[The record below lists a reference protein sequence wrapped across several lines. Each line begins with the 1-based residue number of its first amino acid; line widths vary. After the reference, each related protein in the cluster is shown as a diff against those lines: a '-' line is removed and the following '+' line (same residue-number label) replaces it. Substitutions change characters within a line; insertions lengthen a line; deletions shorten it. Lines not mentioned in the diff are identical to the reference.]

1 METKL
6 QLTDLYLGNID
17 AKHELLSNSADE
29 KMRFSDSFFMP
40 ENIILED
47 YMDASKYF
55 VTGLKGTG
63 KTALLRYMAIKME
76 ETLQAKTSFILFKSD
91 IKEQERKDFSK
102 AAGTVF
108 ANNNST
114 SNETENF
121 NNEFEDVWMWF
132 IHRHIVELANKKDCN
147 PFYND
152 TNWKKYVA
160 CVTAPRLGDEESGI
174 KKLIPKLKR
183 GNVEVNAG
191 LEGISGTLGLEFDW
205 EDQEH
210 TKVKFNSIVKQA
222 NNLFSKLIGNEKKL
236 YIFLDE
242 LELTL
247 DNNKKYVRD
256 KKIIRDLIIAIH
268 EFNII
273 CKKNNFQVFLI
284 AAIRSEVLTA
294 VESSGKEI
302 NKIISDFATPII
314 WHQSG
319 GNISNHPIL
328 QIIVKR
334 LKASEKFYDLNLN
347 DSSEAIW
354 RRYFPETIQNEKT
367 EKYILHLTWYR
378 PRDVIRLLNIAQN
391 QYPKATNFSHQVFD
405 GIKKSY
411 SGESWT
417 ELSEELRAIYRE
429 EEIDGIKRLFYGI
442 NNPFYYNYL
451 NRHVN
456 TIKEMYTNVELLLS
470 NHKLGEILSNA
481 YRVGLI
487 GNSGKKY
494 RFAHRGDDEILLE
507 KQMMLH
513 RALWASLS
521 IEHNI
526 HV

>member
-1 METKL
+1 MEIKL
-6 QLTDLYLGNID
+6 QLMDLYLGNID
-17 AKHELLSNSADE
+17 AKHELISNSADE
-29 KMRFSDSFFMP
+29 RMRFSDSFFMP
-40 ENIILED
+40 ENIILD
-47 YMDASKYF
+47 NYINGTKYF

-63 KTALLRYMAIKME
+63 KTALLRYMAIQVE
-76 ETLQAKTSFILFKSD
+76 ETIKANTSFILFKSD
-91 IKEQERKDFSK
+91 IKEQERKDFAK
-102 AAGTVF
+102 AAGTTLV
-108 ANNNST
+108 NSSST
-114 SNETENF
+114 SNESEDL

-132 IHRHIVELANKKDCN
+132 LHRHIVEVVNKGNSN
-147 PFYND
+147 PFKND
-152 TNWKKYVA
+152 INWKKYVA
-160 CVTAPRLGDEESGI
+160 CITAPNHGDEESGI

-191 LEGISGTLGLEFDW
+191 TDGLSGTLGLEFDW
-205 EDQEH
+205 DDNIH
-210 TKVKFNSIVKQA
+210 TKIKFNSIVKQA
-222 NNLFSKLIGNEKKL
+222 NNLFSKLIGTEKRL

-256 KKIIRDLIIAIH
+256 KKLIRDLIIAIN
-268 EFNII
+268 EFNMV
-273 CKKNNFQVFLI
+273 CKKNKFNVHLI

-302 NKIISDFATPII
+302 NKIINDFATPII

-328 QIIVKR
+328 QIIIKR
-334 LKASEKFYDLNLN
+334 LKATEKFYKMNL
-347 DSSEAIW
+347 DSSSEAIW
-354 RRYFPETIQNEKT
+354 RRYFPENIQNENT

-378 PRDVIRLLNIAQN
+378 PRDVIRLLNIARQ
-391 QYPKATNFSHQVFD
+391 QYPKAPNFSHQVFD
-405 GIKKSY
+405 GIKKNY
-411 SGESWT
+411 SSESWT

-442 NNPFYYNYL
+442 KNPFYFNYL
-451 NRHVN
+451 SNHVN
-456 TIKEMYTNVELLLS
+456 SIKEMYSNVEQLLN

-487 GNSGKKY
+487 GNSGNKY
-494 RFAHRGDDEILLE
+494 RWAHRGDDEILLE

-521 IEHNI
+521 IERNI
-526 HV
+526 YV